1 MNQAEPLATIHNMET
16 MYVDVTQSTR
26 ELLRLKRAYE
36 NGVMR
41 HSDAG
46 ALQATLKY
54 DDGTLYTRR
63 IYANKDKADRSP
75 YEDIPVTGRLK
86 FSEVTVDQTTGMVT
100 VRVVFPNPEQSLL
113 SGMYVHAVVEE
124 GVREEAVLVPQK
136 AVARDNRG
144 RHFVRLLVPGVTS
157 EKSGTFTVT
166 ARTVTIDRPIGNS
179 WLLAGGLASGELL
192 LLEGAMKLR
201 QGEPVLGVLETDAVA
216 VQASRHTEAVAGFRT
231 VSAK

>member
-1 MNQAEPLATIHNMET
+1 MET
-16 MYVDVTQSTR
+16 MYVDVTQSAK

-54 DDGTLYTRR
+54 DDGTFYTRR
-63 IYANKDKADRSP
+63 MHTNTNEVDSSP
-75 YEDIPVTGRLK
+75 YEDIPVTGSLK

-100 VRVVFPNPEQSLL
+100 VRVVFPNPEQNLL
-113 SGMYVHAVVEE
+113 SGMYVHAVIEE

-144 RHFVRLLVPGVTS
+144 RHFVRLLTPDVAG
-157 EKSGTFTVT
+157 EGIFTVT
-166 ARTVTIDRPIGNS
+166 TRTVTIDRPMGNS

-201 QGEPVLGVLETDAVA
+201 QGEPVFGVLETE
-216 VQASRHTEAVAGFRT
+216 SVAGQAPRHIAAVT
-231 VSAK
+231 GSSAVSAK